1 MPVEVGIWKI
11 GEDVQKI
18 AFTPMSMESKLED
31 IIEKDIS
38 ILDPNLLIIGR
49 QVPTAYGKFIDLLAI
64 NHEGN
69 LVVIELK
76 RDKTPR
82 DVVAQ
87 VLDYGSWIQ
96 TLEDEDI
103 AEIFDAYLQKYKKEK
118 AGCSLDSYFCESFGI
133 DAMPESLNEA
143 HELLIVATELDDST
157 ERIINYLTDFGVS
170 VNAVFFR
177 FFCDGGNEYLSR
189 AWLIEPNQ
197 VEAKVSDGKAKGPW
211 NGEFYVSFGHIDNG
225 MGRNWEDAV
234 KYGFISAGGGAWYSQ
249 TLNMLEP
256 DGRIWVNIPKVGY
269 VGVGRVLERPLP
281 PEQFM
286 VRDQNGCEVPVT
298 DLQLSGT
305 LKSSTECE
313 PGKQEM
319 LVRVKWEK
327 TLPLSQ
333 AIHEKGLFGNQNSAA
348 QPRAKKWDYTIS
360 RLKQRFGISE

>member
-11 GEDVQKI
+11 GEDIQKI
-18 AFTPMSMESKLED
+18 AFTPMAMESKLED

-38 ILDPNLLIIGR
+38 ILDQNLLIIGR

-157 ERIINYLTDFGVS
+157 ERIINYLTDSYQSNVREESNHYAFGT
-170 VNAVFFR
+170 AG
-177 FFCDGGNEYLSR
+177 CQGNL
-189 AWLIEPNQ
+189 
-197 VEAKVSDGKAKGPW
+197 
-211 NGEFYVSFGHIDNG
+211 
-225 MGRNWEDAV
+225 
-234 KYGFISAGGGAWYSQ
+234 
-249 TLNMLEP
+249 
-256 DGRIWVNIPKVGY
+256 
-269 VGVGRVLERPLP
+269 
-281 PEQFM
+281 
-286 VRDQNGCEVPVT
+286 
-298 DLQLSGT
+298 
-305 LKSSTECE
+305 
-313 PGKQEM
+313 
-319 LVRVKWEK
+319 
-327 TLPLSQ
+327 
-333 AIHEKGLFGNQNSAA
+333 
-348 QPRAKKWDYTIS
+348 
-360 RLKQRFGISE
+360 